1 MRFNIIGKITEGK
14 RDSAYKL
21 YDYQTKRSKV
31 YLRKEIKSILNNQYK
46 IEGFDLALGNAG
58 EYILKRKNTQL
69 WKSLLQL
76 DGKGMPENK
85 ADKDKVTLI
94 GVNGFK
100 QFKTYIGVD
109 QIDNLYLYTIKEAA
123 EAVKKGELLRGIVC
137 KDNRFIPYC
146 TIQLTDTWMEEAGFE
161 KDISQE
167 EKIWVKK
174 GNKKPEE
181 KPVLQETKII
191 CF

>member
-1 MRFNIIGKITEGK
+1 
-14 RDSAYKL
+14 
-21 YDYQTKRSKV
+21 
-31 YLRKEIKSILNNQYK
+31 
-46 IEGFDLALGNAG
+46 
-58 EYILKRKNTQL
+58 
-69 WKSLLQL
+69 
-76 DGKGMPENK
+76 MPENK